1 MTMDFETAKRAIDFV
16 IEKSGHRR
24 NIEVDFFGGEPLMA
38 MDTVK
43 RTVEY
48 ARSIEKEHDK
58 CFRFTITTNGVLL
71 DDENIEYINRGDVQ
85 RGALPGWPPGG
96 KRRSAQDGQ
105 RQGGAMI

>member
-1 MTMDFETAKRAIDFV
+1 
-16 IEKSGHRR
+16 
-24 NIEVDFFGGEPLMA
+24 MA

-71 DDENIEYINRGDVQ
+71 DDENIEYITGRCPT
-85 RGALPGWPPGG
+85 RCSPWMAA
-96 KRRSAQDGQ
+96 RR
-105 RQGGAMI
+105 